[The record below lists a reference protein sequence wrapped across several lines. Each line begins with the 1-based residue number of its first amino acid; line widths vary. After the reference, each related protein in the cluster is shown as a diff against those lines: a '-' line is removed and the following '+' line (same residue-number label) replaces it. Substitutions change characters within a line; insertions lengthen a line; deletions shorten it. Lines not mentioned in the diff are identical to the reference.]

1 MHILFLRTIAVITT
15 VICTDLQFYVLSG
28 LNIYTLSAIHQL
40 RLSSKDKVDGK
51 SVKNKPL

>member
-1 MHILFLRTIAVITT
+1 MHILFLRPIAVITT

-28 LNIYTLSAIHQL
+28 LNIHTLSAIHL
-40 RLSSKDKVDGK
+40 RSLSIKDKLDGK